1 LNDSPF
7 LGRSWRETSV
17 QADYQKTLSA
27 LRDQETLYAA
37 QVADLK
43 VLEQENRMMKT
54 RLERMSSLDLE
65 VERPRKEAAKSK
77 PSMERKDQ

>member
-1 LNDSPF
+1 LNDSPL
-7 LGRSWRETSV
+7 LGRGWREAAV

-27 LRDQETLYAA
+27 LRDQETLCAA

-65 VERPRKEAAKSK
+65 VERPRKESAKSK